1 MAWGLLAVAGLL
13 EIVWALALKQADGF
27 TRLWPS
33 LIGVGVALLSLV
45 LLGVALKSL
54 PVSIAYAIWVG
65 IGVFGVAIFGTL
77 FLFMLEVWR
86 ERPRLSTENPWKG
99 KFFSA
104 ATCPPP
110 YCLRWR
116 APENGH

>member
-65 IGVFGVAIFGTL
+65 VGVFGVAMFGAL
-77 FLFMLEVWR
+77 FLGE
-86 ERPRLSTENPWKG
+86 PLSGTKLIFLALIMIG
-99 KFFSA
+99 VA
-104 ATCPPP
+104 G
-110 YCLRWR
+110 LRVM
-116 APENGH
+116 ET

>member
-33 LIGVGVALLSLV
+33 LTGVGVALLSLV

-65 IGVFGVAIFGTL
+65 IGVFGVAMFGAL
-77 FLFMLEVWR
+77 FLGE
-86 ERPRLSTENPWKG
+86 PLSGTKLIFLALIMIG
-99 KFFSA
+99 VA
-104 ATCPPP
+104 G
-110 YCLRWR
+110 LRVM
-116 APENGH
+116 ET

>member
-33 LIGVGVALLSLV
+33 LIGVGVALLSL
-45 LLGVALKSL
+45 

-65 IGVFGVAIFGTL
+65 IGVFGVAMFGSL
-77 FLFMLEVWR
+77 FLGE
-86 ERPRLSTENPWKG
+86 PLSGTKLIFLALIMIG
-99 KFFSA
+99 VA
-104 ATCPPP
+104 G
-110 YCLRWR
+110 LRMM
-116 APENGH
+116 ET